1 MSAPGTNSPDEK
13 SLSVLTPE
21 WSVQARVR
29 AACSLREG
37 GASVA
42 PWASLN
48 LGLHVGDDP
57 AAVLENRQRLRATLQ
72 LPQEPIWLEQ
82 VHGTAVWQPGASS
95 RKADAA
101 VTDRPGEVLA
111 IMVADCLP
119 VLFAPKPQV
128 RDFAIGAA
136 HAGWRGLAAGVLEA
150 TVAAM
155 PIPARDLVAWL
166 GPCIGPDHFEVG
178 AEVLEAFSTAGDS
191 ARHFRAGGRPGHWL
205 ADLPGIARDRLRRLG
220 IGEVRGGS
228 WCTVSDPAR
237 FFSHRRDAGAA
248 QGRSGRFAALL
259 WSSD

>member
-1 MSAPGTNSPDEK
+1 MRFSETK
-13 SLSVLTPE
+13 SLSILQPE
-21 WSVQARVR
+21 WPVQACVR

-37 GASVA
+37 GVSVA

-57 AAVLENRQRLRATLQ
+57 AAVLENRRRLCEALQ

-95 RKADAA
+95 RRADAA

-119 VLFAPKPQV
+119 VLFAPKAHV
-128 RDFAIGAA
+128 HSFVLGAA

-150 TVAAM
+150 TVAAL
-155 PIPARDLVAWL
+155 PIAARDLVAWL

-178 AEVLEAFSTAGDS
+178 AEVREVFTAAGDS
-191 ARHFRAGGRPGHWL
+191 ARHFRASARPGHWL
-205 ADLPGIARDRLRRLG
+205 ADLPGLARDRLQRLG
-220 IGEVRGGS
+220 IEEIHGGS

-237 FFSHRRDAGAA
+237 FFSYRRDAGLAE
-248 QGRSGRFAALL
+248 GRSGRFAALL
-259 WSSD
+259 WSEA